1 MQSSDQRVVPTTLRL
16 LRPLI
21 AVLDVGCV
29 TIFASSVF
37 ITPRKTSLG
46 TRTFAATREC
56 THDRQLANFVQVCG
70 YDTGCPLGECGV
82 EARDYDDWLSGS
94 DEGVAR
100 VSRRESRTIRIH
112 ARCRWR
118 RR

>member
-1 MQSSDQRVVPTTLRL
+1 MRKDWGRRRKPSVDDGPQQLDALVCFL
-16 LRPLI
+16 LGQVRI
-21 AVLDVGCV
+21 EG
-29 TIFASSVF
+29 
-37 ITPRKTSLG
+37 
-46 TRTFAATREC
+46 
-56 THDRQLANFVQVCG
+56 LAR
-70 YDTGCPLGECGV
+70 PLGEGTQVRFLLCGHRLARLRRNVQCGV